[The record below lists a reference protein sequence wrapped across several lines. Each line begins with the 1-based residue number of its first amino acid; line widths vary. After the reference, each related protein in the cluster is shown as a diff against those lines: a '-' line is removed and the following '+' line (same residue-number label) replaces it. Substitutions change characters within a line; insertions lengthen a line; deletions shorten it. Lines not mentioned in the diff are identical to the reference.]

1 MLIKLMPKLK
11 KILNYYL
18 ILVLRMGQKRKQALR
33 LNRSNRYPHCL
44 RSSGINLEEIVPV
57 AVEEKPKAIP

>member
-33 LNRSNRYPHCL
+33 LNRSNRYPHLYVL
-44 RSSGINLEEIVPV
+44 RINLEEIVPV